1 MFDTT
6 TDRRGTGSLKWDVAE
21 HELPMWV
28 ADMDFTAAP
37 CIRRTLEYRVAHGIF
52 GYNTLPDEWA
62 QAYIGWWQRRHG
74 FTMQADWLIFCT
86 GIVPAI
92 STAVRKL
99 TTPAE
104 NVLLLTPVY
113 NIFFNSVLN
122 NGRRVLECP
131 LRCEDNL
138 FSINWADFE
147 QKLADPQTSLFILC
161 NPHNPTG
168 NIWSR
173 EELARIGE
181 LCAKHGVTVIADEIH
196 CDLTDPGCAYTP
208 FASVSPTCRDISVTC
223 IAPTKAFNIAGLQ
236 TAAVCVAQPQLR
248 HKMWR
253 ALNTDEVA
261 EPNSFAVP
269 AAIAAFNEGEAWL
282 DSLRAYLA
290 ENKQEVARFLAAEL
304 PRVGLTCSQATYL
317 LWLDCSAYG
326 LPSEELA
333 AHIRRETGLYL
344 SAGAAFGGSH
354 DCYLRLNIACPR
366 TTLRDGLRRLKEGLD
381 SMGRGE

>member
-1 MFDTT
+1 MFDST
-6 TDRRGTGSLKWDVAE
+6 TDRRHTGSLKWDVAE

-37 CIRRTLEYRVAHGIF
+37 CIRRALEYRVAHGVF
-52 GYNTLPDEWA
+52 GYNALPDEWA
-62 QAYIGWWQRRHG
+62 QAYTGWWQRRHG
-74 FTMQADWLIFCT
+74 FTMEADWLIFCT

-113 NIFFNSVLN
+113 NIFFNSILN
-122 NGRRVLECP
+122 NGRRALECP
-131 LRCEDNL
+131 LLCKDNR

-181 LCAKHGVTVIADEIH
+181 ICAKHGVTVIADEIH
-196 CDLTDPGCAYTP
+196 CDLTDPGLSYTP

-236 TAAVCVAQPQLR
+236 TAAVCVPQPQLR

-261 EPNSFAVP
+261 EPNCFAVP
-269 AAIAAFNEGEAWL
+269 AAVAAFNEGEAWL
-282 DSLRAYLA
+282 DALRAYLA

-304 PRVGLTCSQATYL
+304 PRVGLTRSQATYL

-333 AHIRRETGLYL
+333 ARIRRKTGLYL
-344 SAGAAFGGSH
+344 SAGAAFGGPH
-354 DCYLRLNIACPR
+354 DYYLRLNIACPR

-381 SMGRGE
+381 SIE